1 MKWKDLYMKAYKLN
15 HQHNISP
22 FINSGYITCVIESG
36 KNNIYN
42 GTNIVTGSKIA
53 MCAEKS
59 AISSMISNQDY
70 IIKKMV
76 IVNEL
81 GEILLPCENCLE
93 YLIDFCEDGDFEIL
107 VDAQKEKTIHLKELL
122 PDYWGTFRASKE
134 D

>member
-1 MKWKDLYMKAYKLN
+1 MKAYKLN

-22 FINSGYITCVIESG
+22 FINSGYITCVIESNN
-36 KNNIYN
+36 NNIYY

-59 AISSMISNQDY
+59 AISSMVSNQDY
-70 IIKKMV
+70 IIKRMV
-76 IVNEL
+76 LVNEL
-81 GEILLPCENCLE
+81 GELLLPCENCLE
-93 YLIDFCEDGDFEIL
+93 YLLDFSDQEGFEVL
-107 VDAQKEKTIHLKELL
+107 TAVEKGKTVNIHDLL

>member
-1 MKWKDLYMKAYKLN
+1 MKAFKLN

-22 FINSGYITCVIESG
+22 FINSGYITCVIESSKG
-36 KNNIYN
+36 NIYY

-59 AISSMISNQDY
+59 AISSMVSNQDY

-76 IVNEL
+76 LVNEL
-81 GEILLPCENCLE
+81 GELLLPCENCLE
-93 YLIDFCEDGDFEIL
+93 YLLDFSDPEGFEVL
-107 VDAQKEKTIHLKELL
+107 TSAEKEKTANIHDLL
-122 PDYWGTFRASKE
+122 PDYWGTFRTSKE